1 MVRKNCVVWEK
12 TMNRSARISRVVL
25 LLATILLAIILP
37 VFSLRTSRA
46 LAEMQQI
53 YLRDRAS
60 RIADRLERLS
70 PDHLTNPLMLDRMRH
85 QEPGLIGLRSFRE
98 NEQDGSA
105 AIEAM
110 WSGRELYRTEIT
122 VIGGR
127 RIFRAWMPFE
137 SAQGFRIAR
146 IDLDFTGADFLM
158 THARRNIL
166 VASFSGATLM
176 MLGLWAV
183 WSARRAALLEK
194 RQLQLEHL
202 AHLGHM
208 SAILAHEIRNPLG
221 TIKGFAQLACEK
233 ADQRVLALLAPVLNE
248 IGRLEKLVK
257 DLLLYGKPCQPE
269 WHWIE
274 WGSIGRD
281 LQPFVANAIGARP
294 FRYQC
299 VAEDFEF
306 ETDPDLLKE
315 ALLNLLR
322 NSVEALGQSEKGEV
336 RLRVVPGPPLII
348 AVEDDGPGMTE
359 AMNGHLF
366 EPYYTTKASGTGL
379 GLSVARKLVES
390 LRGELRFVPVEP
402 HGTRAELRFPQAQ
415 VRHGT
420 YSDH

>member
-1 MVRKNCVVWEK
+1 M
-12 TMNRSARISRVVL
+12 TRSARISRIVL
-25 LLATILLAIILP
+25 LLATIVLAIILP

-53 YLRDRAS
+53 YLRDRAA

-70 PDHLTNPLMLDRMRH
+70 PDYLANPGLLDGMRH
-85 QEPGLIGLRSFRE
+85 QEPGLIGLRSYQE
-98 NEQDGSA
+98 DEHHDSTA
-105 AIEAM
+105 LEAIR
-110 WSGRELYRTEIT
+110 SGRELSRTELT
-122 VIGGR
+122 VSGGR
-127 RIFRAWMPFE
+127 KIFRAWMPFK

-146 IDLDFTGADFLM
+146 VDLDLTGADFLM

-176 MLGLWAV
+176 MFGLWAV

-233 ADQRVLALLAPVLNE
+233 ADQRVLALLEPVLKE

-269 WHWIE
+269 WHWVE
-274 WGSIGRD
+274 WDSIDRD
-281 LQPFVANAIGARP
+281 LQPFVANTIGAHP

-299 VAEDFEF
+299 IAEDFEF
-306 ETDPDLLKE
+306 VTDPDLLKE

-322 NSVEALGQSEKGEV
+322 NSVEALGQSAKGEV
-336 RLRVVPGPPLII
+336 RIRVVTGPPLVI
-348 AVEDDGPGMTE
+348 AVEDDGPGLTE

-390 LRGELRFVPVEP
+390 LRGELHFVPVEP
-402 HGTRAELRFPQAQ
+402 HGTRAELRFPQAK